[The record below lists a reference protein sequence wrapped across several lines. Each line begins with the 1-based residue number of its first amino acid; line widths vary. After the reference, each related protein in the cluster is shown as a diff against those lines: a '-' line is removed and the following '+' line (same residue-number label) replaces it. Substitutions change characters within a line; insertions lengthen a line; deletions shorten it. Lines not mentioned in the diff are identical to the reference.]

1 MKQPS
6 PISRLFS
13 LFLTGLMLLLAAG
26 GQSWVGASPAPKH
39 TTETKQRTTKS
50 AKPESGAVIKAS
62 ALEAVVTPATAFN
75 FGQTVFLL
83 PPPSILIIS
92 IEQPALPRLAD
103 IPHYFFSYFCHV
115 FGNHIAANAP

>member
-1 MKQPS
+1 MKQTS

-13 LFLTGLMLLLAAG
+13 LFLTVLMLLLAAG
-26 GQSWVGASPAPKH
+26 GQSWVGASPVAKP
-39 TTETKQRTTKS
+39 TVETKQKATKS
-50 AKPESGAVIKAS
+50 AKSEQNAVIKAS
-62 ALEAVVTPATAFN
+62 VLEAVVTPAAAFN

-103 IPHYFFSYFCHV
+103 VPYYFFSYFCHV
-115 FGNHIAANAP
+115 FGNHIATNAP